1 MNSKEEDIS
10 IAHRLPSN
18 SERKPILAKFVRR
31 VTKLDFTKNKR
42 KLAQLETYK
51 NVKVFEDLSKARVN
65 FINLMKADDRIN
77 SVWSREGTLFYEWKN
92 ENLAYKNHGL
102 YEGGNDLNYSIEGVL
117 NCCNSFFH
125 HHAQIL
131 IIKLFVSQLFHT
143 TTRKPNIIQRY
154 PQVVQTS
161 VFLTKVLE
169 KDLFFVPN
177 TEGSIHKSNKKT
189 MNILKVNVRSLRKNC
204 KT

>member
-42 KLAQLETYK
+42 NLAQLETYK
-51 NVKVFEDLSKARVN
+51 NVKLFEELSKARVY

-92 ENLAYKNHGL
+92 ENLTYKTHGL
-102 YEGGNDLNYSIEGVL
+102 YEGGIDINHSIESVL
-117 NCCNSFFH
+117 NCYNSFFQH
-125 HHAQIL
+125 HGQIS
-131 IIKLFVSQLFHT
+131 IITLFISQLFHT
-143 TTRKPNIIQRY
+143 TNRKPNIIQRC
-154 PQVVQTS
+154 PQIVQTS
-161 VFLTKVLE
+161 VFLIKVLE
-169 KDLFFVPN
+169 KDFLFVPN
-177 TEGSIHKSNKKT
+177 TEGSIIKSNKKT
-189 MNILKVNVRSLRKNC
+189 MNILNVNVRSLRKN
-204 KT
+204 